1 MTHINIKTWNINNI
15 DSLVFIINYIKTNKL
30 QIKSP
35 DVTKDELF
43 LFSKTTEPDR
53 YHQFYIP
60 KRRAGQFRQ
69 IFAPCE
75 RLKEILRAIN
85 ILLSLKYHPSLYVTG
100 FARNTSVITNA
111 SIHVNQKY
119 VYNIDIHDFFG
130 AIHPEQIVKRL
141 MAAPYCYPYIAATTI
156 ANLTTIHTNE
166 NTASLA
172 QGSPLSPLLS
182 NLVCES
188 MDKELY
194 QLSIEYGIN
203 YSRYADDITFS
214 GGTNIYKFQDSFYK
228 KLNCILS
235 SYNFRLNLDKTRIL
249 NHHFRQEVTGLI
261 VNEKTNVRKNY
272 IKDIRNLL
280 YIWQKY
286 GYRDAYLRFYSKH
299 TKLNTSNKHIPNFI
313 SYLRGKLN
321 YLSQVRGKD
330 DSVYLKYKSQF
341 DRLHN
346 NTLQKNFITETITIR
361 KFERLHGKLQV
372 VAQNHQFATSYK
384 ILLSCD
390 DNQEIIISPK
400 LHILI
405 QNDTTTQNIQDI
417 LGRCLI
423 HQIFDKNG
431 VKWLL
436 SLKNEVHKAK
446 HNQAHMHP
454 EVEANKPSFIV
465 RNKKDDNIALND
477 YPFLVVGESVFD
489 GDYGFMSTYHYYYC
503 SSFEMAKKAILA
515 YFKDYAKVSVKN
527 IDTISTSTL
536 YSGITYSKYDDY
548 SYFCHIEDRH

>member
-15 DSLVFIINYIKTNKL
+15 DSLVFIINYIKANKL

-35 DVTKDELF
+35 EVTKDELL
-43 LFSKTTEPDR
+43 LFSKTTESNR
-53 YHQFYIP
+53 YHPFYIP
-60 KRRAGQFRQ
+60 KKRAGQFRQ

-85 ILLSLKYHPSLYVTG
+85 LLLSLKYHPSLYVTG
-100 FARNTSVITNA
+100 FAHNTSVITNA
-111 SIHVNQKY
+111 SIHVHQKY

-130 AIHPEQIVKRL
+130 SIHSEQIVKRL
-141 MAAPYCYPYIAATTI
+141 MDTPYCYPYIVATTI
-156 ANLTTIHTNE
+156 ANLTTTHTNE
-166 NTASLA
+166 NIISLA
-172 QGSPLSPLLS
+172 QGSPLSPILS
-182 NLVCES
+182 NIVCES

-194 QLSIEYGIN
+194 QLSLEYGIN

-214 GGTNIYKFQDSFYK
+214 GETNIYKIQGAFYK

-261 VNEKTNVRKNY
+261 VNEKTNVRKSY

-299 TKLNTSNKHIPNFI
+299 TKFNASKKYIPNFV

-330 DSVYLKYKSQF
+330 DSIYLRYKSLF
-341 DRLHN
+341 DRLRN
-346 NTLQKNFITETITIR
+346 SPRNNFIGKTLTIE
-361 KFERLHGKLQV
+361 KFERLYGKLQV
-372 VAQNHQFATSYK
+372 VTQNHQSTTSYK
-384 ILLSCD
+384 TFLSCD
-390 DNQEIIISPK
+390 DRREIIISPR
-400 LHILI
+400 LHIIL
-405 QNDTTTQNIQDI
+405 QSNSTTHNIQDI
-417 LGRCLI
+417 LRNCVI

-436 SLKNEVHKAK
+436 SLKNEVYNTK
-446 HNQAHMHP
+446 HNQTYMHP
-454 EVEANKPSFIV
+454 KVDANTPSFIV
-465 RNKKDDNIALND
+465 RNKKDDNIALNE
-477 YPFLVVGESVFD
+477 YPLLVVGESIFD
-489 GDYGFMSTYHYYYC
+489 GDYGFMSTYHFYYC

-515 YFKDYAKVSVKN
+515 YFKDFAKVTVKD
-527 IDTISTSTL
+527 IDTISASTL

-548 SYFCHIEDRH
+548 SYSCHIEKR